1 MMLIL
6 FEIHDWESKWADVVM
21 GRVDGGLGLTCCQV

>member
-6 FEIHDWESKWADVVM
+6 FELHDWESKWADVVM
-21 GRVDGGLGLTCCQV
+21 GRVDGSLVHTCQV